1 MTNLLCACNQRVL
14 FGSVWLL
21 PQVAANHRT
30 RDLARCILVWLS
42 ACHHTLL
49 KKITKK
55 KKLSAALLARKK
67 KP

>member
-1 MTNLLCACNQRVL
+1 VHATKECCLGLFGCCHNLLQITAPEIWHDASS
-14 FGSVWLL
+14 FGC
-21 PQVAANHRT
+21 Q
-30 RDLARCILVWLS
+30 LATT
-42 ACHHTLL
+42 HFL